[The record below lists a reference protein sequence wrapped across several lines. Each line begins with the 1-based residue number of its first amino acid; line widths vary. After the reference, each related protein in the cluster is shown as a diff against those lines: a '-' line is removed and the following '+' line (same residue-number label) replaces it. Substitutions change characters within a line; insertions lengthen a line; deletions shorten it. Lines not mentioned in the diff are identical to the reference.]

1 MRLQQDAGAKLPDR
15 RVASLDAALEAA
27 GIPLGNRYFV
37 RQVAEM
43 VDISSYILTR
53 KYIKAVR
60 AGSGPSLRIAK
71 GWSDGFV
78 TKQEAER
85 ASGGRV
91 LVYQSDRPGLWGV
104 EHPRNW
110 IRSRHGGSEQ
120 SRVQREGLGSATG
133 AASRRHTLAPVTAL
147 RRSTISSDR

>member
-1 MRLQQDAGAKLPDR
+1 MRLKQDAGEELPGR

-27 GIPLGNRYFV
+27 GIPLGNRHFV
-37 RQVAEM
+37 RQVAQM
-43 VDISSYILTR
+43 VDISSYIVTR

-60 AGSGPSLRIAK
+60 TGGGPALHIAK
-71 GWSDGFV
+71 GWTNGFV

-91 LVYQSDRPGLWGV
+91 VVYQSDRPGLWGV

-110 IRSRHGGSEQ
+110 IRSRHGGSDP
-120 SRVQREGLGSATG
+120 S
-133 AASRRHTLAPVTAL
+133 
-147 RRSTISSDR
+147 

>member
-1 MRLQQDAGAKLPDR
+1 MRPKQDAGAKPSDR

-27 GIPLGNRYFV
+27 GVPLGNRYFV
-37 RQVAEM
+37 RQIAEL
-43 VDISSYILTR
+43 VDISSYVVTS

-60 AGSGPSLRIAK
+60 TGGGPALHIAK
-71 GWSDGFV
+71 GWSNGFV

-91 LVYQSDRPGLWGV
+91 VVFQSDRPGLWGV

-110 IRSRHGGSEQ
+110 IRSRHGGSGH
-120 SRVQREGLGSATG
+120 SRAQRCATG
-133 AASRRHTLAPVTAL
+133 
-147 RRSTISSDR
+147 DR